1 MSEIGSATREGTEAS
16 VDVTAGMPPNRGN
29 FLGHPRMLWMLL
41 AVTVGF
47 NYAFYAFRA
56 FLAPYVADA
65 FFADLPHD
73 QALQQANLLFAGF
86 GTLLYATP
94 IVGGWV
100 ADNVLGKVRSLRIS
114 LWLGVIGILAM
125 ASPSK
130 FGFLLGLA
138 FFVVTA
144 GLNIP
149 LTVLIGLNY
158 AKNDPKRDAGYTL
171 FYLGI
176 NLGAFI
182 APFIAADWIGS
193 RYGFRW
199 GFVAAAVGMF
209 IVALIFE
216 WGHRRLPGADE
227 KAPLYRGYS
236 TPLVVLCCLI
246 LTYPC
251 ALLLSNSDIVSYIV
265 YALMAALV
273 GYFIVS
279 SWRRGDRVQTERYIA
294 ILILFIALV
303 VFWAWSLLSASA
315 LNFFARD
322 YVNAPWNFTLFQSA
336 NPLYILILAIPIS
349 LLWPWLDKRR
359 INPSTPRK
367 FGIGI
372 VLVALGYG
380 VLVLADRY
388 GVGADDRIAWWPLAL
403 CYLFSTVGELALSPI
418 GYAMIGKLAAPE
430 ETSLAMGGWFFGVS
444 VSYDITGKVAALTT
458 NGTYPGIAGYTHV
471 FEWLLW
477 VGLAIGIVYLLVSP
491 LISRLMHGVH

>member
-1 MSEIGSATREGTEAS
+1 MSNETVTGEIS
-16 VDVTAGMPPNRGN
+16 PNTQQ

-47 NYAFYAFRA
+47 NFAFYGFRA

-65 FFADLPHD
+65 FFAGLPKGE
-73 QALQQANLLFAGF
+73 ALQQANLLFAGF

-114 LWLGVIGILAM
+114 LWLGIIGLLAM
-125 ASPSK
+125 AAPNK
-130 FGFLLGLA
+130 FGFTLGLA
-138 FFVVTA
+138 FFVISA

-158 AKNDPKRDAGYTL
+158 ANNDPKRDAGYTL
-171 FYLGI
+171 FYLAI

-182 APFIAADWIGS
+182 APFVCADWVGAH
-193 RYGFRW
+193 YGFRW
-199 GFVAAAVGMF
+199 GFVAAAVGQ
-209 IVALIFE
+209 VAVTLIFE

-227 KAPLYRGYS
+227 RARFYRKYS
-236 TPLVVLCCLI
+236 SPFVILCCII

-251 ALLLSNSDIVSYIV
+251 ALLLSNPEIMHIVV
-265 YALMAALV
+265 YVLMGALV
-273 GYFIVS
+273 IYFIVS
-279 SWRRGDRVQTERYIA
+279 SVRRRDKVQSHRYIA
-294 ILILFIALV
+294 MLILFIALV
-303 VFWAWSLLSASA
+303 AFWAWSLLSASA

-322 YVNAPWNFTLFQSA
+322 YVGPVWQGSIFLLGQWNFTLFQSA
-336 NPLYILILAIPIS
+336 NPVYILILAIPIS
-349 LLWPWLDKRR
+349 LLWPWLDKHR

-388 GVGADDRIAWWPLAL
+388 GVGADQRIAWWPLAL

-430 ETSLAMGGWFFGVS
+430 EASLAMGGWFFGVA
-444 VSYDITGKVAALTT
+444 VSYDVSGQIAALTT
-458 NGTYPGIAGYTHV
+458 RGTHVGLAGYTQV
-471 FEWLLW
+471 FLWLFW
-477 VGLAIGIVYLLVSP
+477 VGLGIGLLYLLVSP
-491 LISRLMHGVH
+491 WITRLMHGVR